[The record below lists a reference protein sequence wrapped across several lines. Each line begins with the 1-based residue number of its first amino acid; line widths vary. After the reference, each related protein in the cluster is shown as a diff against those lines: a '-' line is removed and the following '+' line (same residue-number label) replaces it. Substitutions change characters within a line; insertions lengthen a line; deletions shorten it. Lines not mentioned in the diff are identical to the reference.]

1 MGPETDQ
8 QAWAANEQLQAE
20 RAEANDNGGAGAP
33 GPAVDR
39 PRHRPAGDAEGA
51 AAEGGPESGS
61 AGRGDLGSDLL
72 DETVGVGEAS
82 ASEEGAGEAG
92 LGRTGPPPAPE
103 ADLRALLLEVERQRD
118 EYLDTLRR
126 VQADFDNYRKRV
138 ERQRHEAA
146 DSATAALVKALLP
159 ALDTA
164 DLALAHG
171 GGEDV
176 KQVVGAL
183 FDALAKEGLERIDPE
198 GQAFNPEHHDAI
210 AHEPG
215 VALGDDSAAPEAGQQ
230 QPLVSQVMRAGY
242 RWRGRVLRPAMVKVR
257 G

>member
-1 MGPETDQ
+1 MGPETDR
-8 QAWAANEQLQAE
+8 QAWAASEQLEAE
-20 RAEANDNGGAGAP
+20 RARASDNGGTGPP
-33 GPAVDR
+33 GPAVAG
-39 PRHRPAGDAEGA
+39 PRHDPAGDAEGA
-51 AAEGGPESGS
+51 AADRGPESSS
-61 AGRGDLGSDLL
+61 AGGGDLLG
-72 DETVGVGEAS
+72 ETVEVSDVLAG
-82 ASEEGAGEAG
+82 EEGGEEGTGEAG

-215 VALGDDSAAPEAGQQ
+215 VALGDDSAPPEAGHQ
-230 QPLVSQVMRAGY
+230 QPLVSEVMRAGY